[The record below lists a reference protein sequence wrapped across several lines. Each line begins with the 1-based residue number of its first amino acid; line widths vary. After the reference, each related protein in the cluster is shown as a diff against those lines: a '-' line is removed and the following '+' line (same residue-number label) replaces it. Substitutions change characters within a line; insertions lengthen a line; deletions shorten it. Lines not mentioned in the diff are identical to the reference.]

1 MNRSLSGQARSTDE
15 ISGLIGRRL
24 GGLGKGPSFDPQPI
38 FFVPVLDRQSKQ
50 SSLGPICGST
60 QLALSRSS
68 RCTLEGALGSSVSIA
83 EANGCTSSG
92 HCSSLT
98 H

>member
-1 MNRSLSGQARSTDE
+1 VV
-15 ISGLIGRRL
+15 
-24 GGLGKGPSFDPQPI
+24 PSFDPQSV
-38 FFVPVLDRQSKQ
+38 FFVPVLDRQFGIAIEAVIIGAN
-50 SSLGPICGST
+50 LRST

-68 RCTLEGALGSSVSIA
+68 RWTLEGALGSSVSIA

-98 H
+98 QSGVPQRLQ